1 MNDGEKNNGMIAT
14 DVLAPTR
21 VIAGKYHLGR
31 VLGEG
36 GMGAVYEADHREL
49 GAKVAVKLL
58 SEASVNNPNSLAR
71 FRREAKVMG
80 QIRHENVISVMD
92 AGNDESGIPFLVM
105 ELLEGESLA
114 GTLRRERL
122 LSPGLSAW
130 ITSEVL
136 AGLGAAHAKNI
147 IHRDL
152 KPGNVFIATQSD
164 GSRRVKI
171 LDFGISKLG
180 DLSATLN
187 VTAQGALVGT
197 PNFMSPE
204 QIRAREELDGRVD
217 IYAAGIMLYR
227 MVTGRLPYVGS
238 NAEELYRN
246 IFIAQPPP
254 PTQLRPE
261 LSPELEAVIFKAM
274 HPERDQRFQ
283 TPYEFTEALQ
293 RAVPTETYGSGR
305 QASTIRPVSLGP
317 NPSHVSSGVAPIGT
331 GAIAPNNLPDY
342 ATAPTRPSA
351 PSAMMAAVHP
361 HPTTD
366 LGPNNKTWQWIALM
380 VIVLGAIVGGVVT
393 YSLTK
398 ESKNNTQA
406 TTPDVT
412 NSTVA
417 TTAAVV
423 DGEPLYFAITRHKDP
438 KEIIAEMKPLTD
450 YLSNAIGRP
459 VIIKIV
465 DNYDDVSARLNNG
478 QIHLAALSAANYV
491 RAKRRLPTLKL
502 LATPT
507 TKAGPSYGAY
517 ILARAD
523 SGIRTLEDLKDK
535 TFCYTSK
542 SSSSG
547 YLYPR
552 AVFREHNIN
561 PDAHLNTRFTSD
573 HMESLRVLQ
582 TGGCD
587 GAAVYDK
594 IWIEAASSGLEASSF
609 TVLATTERVAWDAYC
624 VTDMLDDETAAAL
637 TKALLALKLDSP
649 LGEEVLTEN
658 NLPFAG
664 FLPADD
670 SLYEPT
676 RRIEKYLNLERQQ
689 DQGEQDEGEQPQ

>member
-1 MNDGEKNNGMIAT
+1 MNDGPKNNGMIAT

-92 AGNDESGIPFLVM
+92 AGNDENGIPFLVM

-152 KPGNVFIATQSD
+152 KPGNVFITTQSD

-180 DLSATLN
+180 DMSATLN
-187 VTAQGALVGT
+187 VTAVGALVGT

-204 QIRAREELDGRVD
+204 QIRAKDELDGRVD

-238 NAEELYRN
+238 NPEELYRN
-246 IFIAQPPP
+246 IFIAQPSPP
-254 PTQLRPE
+254 REIRPE
-261 LSPELEAVIFKAM
+261 LSPELEAVIFQAM
-274 HPERDQRFQ
+274 HPDRDQRFQ
-283 TPYEFTEALQ
+283 TPYEFSEALQ
-293 RAVPTETYGSGR
+293 RAVPSEGYGTVR
-305 QASTIRPVSLGP
+305 QASTSRPVSLGP
-317 NPSHVSSGVAPIGT
+317 PQSQGSAGGHAGGFAGTSGATP
-331 GAIAPNNLPDY
+331 
-342 ATAPTRPSA
+342 TAPVPAYPAASTKVPV
-351 PSAMMAAVHP
+351 PSAMIAVP
-361 HPTTD
+361 PLSTSD
-366 LGPNNKTWQWIALM
+366 LGPNTRTWQWIALM
-380 VIVLGAIVGGVVT
+380 VIVLGAIIGGVLT
-393 YSLTK
+393 YSVTK
-398 ESKNNTQA
+398 ENKTSEHAGVEPNPLGGVD
-406 TTPDVT
+406 TTVT
-412 NSTVA
+412 TG
-417 TTAAVV
+417 AVV
-423 DGEPLYFAITRHKDP
+423 EGDPVYFAITRHKNP
-438 KEIIAEMKPLTD
+438 EKIIAEMRPLTD
-450 YLSNAIGRP
+450 YLSEQIQRP
-459 VIIKIV
+459 VVIKIV

-491 RAKRRLPTLKL
+491 RAKRKLPTLDL

-507 TKAGPSYGAY
+507 SKSGPSYGAY
-517 ILARAD
+517 ILAKAD
-523 SGIRTLEDLKDK
+523 SGIRTLDDLKGR

-542 SSSSG
+542 ASSSG

-552 AVFREHNIN
+552 AVFREHDIN
-561 PDAHLNTRFTSD
+561 PDTHLQTRFTSD

-594 IWIEAASSGLEASSF
+594 IWIEAADSGLEASSF

-624 VTDMLDDETAAAL
+624 VTDKLDAKTAEALRKAL
-637 TKALLALKLDSP
+637 TDLKLDST
-649 LGEEVLTEN
+649 LSKTVLVEN
-658 NLPFAG
+658 GLPFSG

-670 SLYEPT
+670 TLYDPT
-676 RRIEKYLNLERQQ
+676 RRIEKFLDLEQ
-689 DQGEQDEGEQPQ
+689 EQDEAPQ

>member
-1 MNDGEKNNGMIAT
+1 MSESEKNNGMIAT

-58 SEASVNNPNSLAR
+58 SEASINNPNSLAR

-80 QIRHENVISVMD
+80 QIKHENVISVMD
-92 AGNDESGIPFLVM
+92 AGNDEAGIPFLVM

-114 GTLRRERL
+114 GTLRRERV

-130 ITSEVL
+130 ITAEVL
-136 AGLGAAHAKNI
+136 AGLGAAHAKNV

-246 IFIAQPPP
+246 IFIAQPEP
-254 PTQLRPE
+254 PTKIRPE
-261 LSPELEAVIFKAM
+261 LSPELEAVIYKAM
-274 HPERDQRFQ
+274 HPEREQRFQ
-283 TPYEFTEALQ
+283 TPQEFRDALQ
-293 RAVPTETYGSGR
+293 YAVPSEGYGAVR
-305 QASTIRPVSLGP
+305 QPSTSRPVSLGP
-317 NPSHVSSGVAPIGT
+317 DPSLGSASSVPPLGISG
-331 GAIAPNNLPDY
+331 IPDY
-342 ATAPTRPSA
+342 ATAPTRAEA
-351 PSAMMAAVHP
+351 PVAMLAAHSVAA
-361 HPTTD
+361 PTSD
-366 LGPNNKTWQWIALM
+366 LGAHNKTWQWIALM
-380 VIVLGAIVGGVVT
+380 VIVLGAIVGGVLT
-393 YSLTK
+393 YSITK
-398 ESKNNTQA
+398 ENKKRENA
-406 TTPDVT
+406 TA
-412 NSTVA
+412 A
-417 TTAAVV
+417 TTAATDDNSPAIAM

-438 KEIIAEMKPLTD
+438 KEIKEEMRPLTD
-450 YLSNAIGRP
+450 YLSKEMQRP
-459 VIIKIV
+459 VIVRIV
-465 DNYDDVSARLNNG
+465 DNYANIASLLKNGDV
-478 QIHLAALSAANYV
+478 QLAALSAASYV
-491 RAKRRLPTLKL
+491 RAKRALPTLKL

-507 TKAGPSYGAY
+507 TKSGPSYGAY

-523 SGIRTLEDLKDK
+523 SGIRDLKQLKGK

-542 SSSSG
+542 TSSSG

-552 AVFREHNIN
+552 AVFREHGID
-561 PDAHLNTRFTSD
+561 PDTFMDTRLTSD

-594 IWIEAASSGLEASSF
+594 IWIEAAKSGLEASAF
-609 TVLATTERVAWDAYC
+609 TVLATTKRVTWDAYC
-624 VTDMLDDETAAAL
+624 VTDALGAETTAQL
-637 TKALLALKLDSP
+637 TKALTDLKLNSA
-649 LGEEVLTEN
+649 LSNEVLVEHH
-658 NLPFAG
+658 LPFAG
-664 FLPADD
+664 FLPGDD
-670 SLYEPT
+670 SLYDPT
-676 RRIEKYLNLERQQ
+676 REVEQYLNLESNQN
-689 DQGEQDEGEQPQ
+689 